1 VAEFRMPSLGA
12 DMERATVVHWLVQVG
27 DRIERG
33 QVVAEVETEKGVL
46 EVESFESGIV
56 EELLVC
62 EGTTVAVGTPLAR
75 IGAVAGGEG
84 QPVPGALSVATAG
97 RAAPAVAPAAA
108 PAITPTVAP
117 AVAPAAASAI
127 TPTVAP
133 AVASA
138 AQSIEPAAAA
148 RPAAQTRGRR
158 RISPAARALAESADI
173 DLDRVEGTGPDDA
186 VTLADVRRAQRQPT
200 SIGAAEPPALATG
213 EDHAAPSTS
222 AIRPAAPSGLA
233 TDAARRAAM
242 RASIAALMSRSKR
255 EIPHYYLS
263 QEIDLERALLW
274 LENENLRR
282 PVEERLLPAALL
294 LKAVATAAVEVPEM
308 NGFFEN
314 SAFRASTAVHLGVA
328 ISLRDAGLIAPA
340 ILDADRRSAGEL
352 MAALRD
358 LVRRARS
365 GGLRAS
371 EMSSPTLT
379 VTNLGDQGVTAV
391 FGVIYP
397 PQVAIVGFGK
407 VFARATVEENGIR
420 NRRMVTATLSAD
432 HRVSDG
438 HRGAYFLAAVGRLLQ
453 RPEEL

>member
-1 VAEFRMPSLGA
+1 MAEFRMPSLGA
-12 DMERATVVHWLVQVG
+12 DMERATLVRWLVQVG

-56 EELLVC
+56 EELLVG

-75 IGAVAGGEG
+75 IGAATGAEA
-84 QPVPGALSVATAG
+84 QPVPGAFSVVPAG
-97 RAAPAVAPAAA
+97 RAAPAVAPGAAPPITPTAA
-108 PAITPTVAP
+108 PAVLG
-117 AVAPAAASAI
+117 
-127 TPTVAP
+127 
-133 AVASA
+133 A
-138 AQSIEPAAAA
+138 AQPIGATA

-158 RISPAARALAESADI
+158 RISPAARALAESAGI
-173 DLDRVEGTGPDDA
+173 DLDRVEGTGPGGA
-186 VTLADVRRAQRQPT
+186 VTLADVRRAHGQPA
-200 SIGAAEPPALATG
+200 SIGAGEPPALATG
-213 EDHAAPSTS
+213 KDHAALPAS
-222 AIRPAAPSGLA
+222 AIRPAAPPGLA
-233 TDAARRAAM
+233 TDATRRAAM

-308 NGFFEN
+308 NGFFEGG
-314 SAFRASTAVHLGVA
+314 AFRASTAVHLGVA

-371 EMSSPTLT
+371 EMSAPTLT

-407 VFARATVEENGIR
+407 IFARATVEENGIR
-420 NRRMVTATLSAD
+420 NRRVVTATLSAD